1 MTSRLDGL
9 IVDSR
14 DPRKLAEFWC
24 AALGY
29 IVYADNGDGI
39 VEIGPDP
46 EVADRDR
53 LDRLR
58 EGPDVPAIAFVEVP
72 EPKSGKNR
80 LHFDIAPIDS
90 DQDTELAR
98 LIGLGAKKADVGAGT
113 GRSWI
118 VLADPEG
125 NEFCLV
131 RSLAPGLFTLPGN

>member
-1 MTSRLDGL
+1 MTSRLEWL
-9 IVDSR
+9 TIDSR
-14 DPRKLAEFWC
+14 DPRRLAEFWC
-24 AALGY
+24 AVLGY
-29 IVYADNGDGI
+29 VVYADDGHGK

-46 EVADRDR
+46 EAADAER

-58 EGPDVPAIAFVEVP
+58 AEPDVPNIGFVRVP
-72 EPKSGKNR
+72 EDRAGKNR

-98 LIGLGAKKADVGAGT
+98 LSALGAERIDVGEGP

-131 RSLAPGLFTLPGN
+131 RSLAPGCFTI